1 MAREGSDFGEALS
14 ALTARRD
21 TRQGAA
27 IIALLLGVFA
37 LRVVVAEPVI
47 GLGVLYIV
55 PALVAARW
63 FGRAGAVGV
72 GLAGTGLFAL
82 GAVFEPQEHLLTSTV
97 VRLVL
102 FCGIGYAFAALLS
115 RQRQLRG
122 VLARQEGELSELRA
136 LKSALVPSQIPERPA
151 VDLATCFV
159 PAQERVAGD
168 FFFVGEGPGDTTV
181 VVVGDVVGK
190 GLVAARRAAF
200 VRAALATYASY
211 HDDPCRLLELAN
223 TALIERVGTSED
235 FVTAACLVY
244 RPADHRVAWA
254 LAGHPS
260 PILLDDGER
269 LNGIS
274 PGLPLGL
281 DDSIRCAAA
290 ERRLR
295 AGGGVLLFTDGLTE
309 ARRPFSDRAS
319 GRRVTERPKP
329 ELFGNER
336 VAAVLAEHRGEEP
349 EEVVQALR
357 QAAERF
363 TGGGLAD
370 DLCMV
375 AVRARD

>member
-1 MAREGSDFGEALS
+1 MAREGSGFGATLT

-21 TRQGAA
+21 TGQGAA
-27 IIALLLGVFA
+27 ILGLLLVVFF
-37 LRVVVAEPVI
+37 LRAVVGEPVI
-47 GLGVLYIV
+47 GLGVLYLV
-55 PALVAARW
+55 PTLVAARW
-63 FGRAGAVGV
+63 FGRAGAIGV
-72 GLAGTGLFAL
+72 GTAGAGLFAL
-82 GAVFEPQEHLLTSTV
+82 GALFEPQEHLLTSTL

-102 FCGIGYAFAALLS
+102 FCGIGYAFSALLR
-115 RQRQLRG
+115 RQRALSAA
-122 VLARQEGELSELRA
+122 LARQQSELSELRA
-136 LKSALVPSQIPERPA
+136 LKSALVPSQTPERPA

-168 FFFVGEGPGDTTV
+168 FFFVGEGPDDSTV

-223 TALIERVGTSED
+223 TALIERAGTSED

-244 RPADHRVAWA
+244 RPADHGVSWA

-260 PILLDDGER
+260 PILLDEGKR
-269 LNGIS
+269 LNGIA

-281 DDSIRCAAA
+281 EESIRCAVA
-290 ERRLR
+290 ERWL
-295 AGGGVLLFTDGLTE
+295 AVGAGVLLFTDGLTE
-309 ARRPFSDRAS
+309 ARRPLSERTGS
-319 GRRVTERPKP
+319 RRDAARPEP

-336 VAAVLAEHRGEEP
+336 VAAVLAEHRGKEP
-349 EEVVQALR
+349 AEVVQALR
-357 QAAERF
+357 QAAESF